1 MYTTRRMQWGFG
13 GGGIT
18 EAVKMLLIA
27 PGIGFI
33 LQMMGGGLFNHFLA
47 LVPRLAWTRFH
58 IWQFVTYMFLHANFL
73 HILLN
78 MYALWVFGCEVE
90 RMWGPKAFYKYYFIT
105 GIGAGLIQSIF
116 LLFTPYSEVHIIGAS
131 GAVLGVLTA
140 FAVMFPDRQIT
151 ILLFFILPVTMKART
166 LALVFV
172 GISLFSGMRGSADG
186 VAHFAHL
193 GGMVVG
199 YLYMKRSGKFD
210 DILKPLQKWN
220 RQRRMRVVRDK
231 EEDLEKLRKLVDQVL
246 DKANDVGMENLTR
259 DEKLLL
265 KRASKIFKKESK

>member
-27 PGIGFI
+27 NGIGFI

-193 GGMVVG
+193 GEYFTSTFFIGIDG
-199 YLYMKRSGKFD
+199 YIKVPATCFDLLRNTICDLRSF
-210 DILKPLQKWN
+210 PWSYSCSVYSRFFN
-220 RQRRMRVVRDK
+220 
-231 EEDLEKLRKLVDQVL
+231 
-246 DKANDVGMENLTR
+246 
-259 DEKLLL
+259 
-265 KRASKIFKKESK
+265 F